1 MAKMTPLVRGDT
13 LVYQQD
19 EYEQALVVGTPAWY
33 AWLTTASTFAFSSG
47 AGSFTARKERAGNQ
61 RGGWYWKAYRTYRG
75 KLSSLYLGKSEALT
89 PARLQTVAQALVVA
103 SVAASASGPDE
114 AVVSEETAR
123 NVSSQGT
130 RDPLTPLLSTKL
142 RAPRPRAQV
151 VPRPQLTERLQQG
164 AAGALTLLSAPAGF
178 GKTTLLAQWLAE
190 SGRSAAWLSLE
201 PEDNEP
207 VRFLSYLIAAL
218 QTLDPHIGTT
228 TLSLLHTPQPAPPE
242 TILALL
248 INELEQRERGAFI
261 LVLDDYH
268 VITAEPL
275 HRALSF
281 LLEHLPPQMHLILA
295 TRADPPLPLARLR
308 ARSQLTELR
317 ALELR
322 FRSAEA
328 DVFLEQVMGLRLA
341 PSDVATLQTRT
352 EGWIAGLQL
361 AALSLRGR
369 ADIPAFLAAFTG
381 SHHFVL
387 DYLSDEVLTRQPA
400 EVQAF
405 LLRTSILEHLS
416 GPLCEAVTEQGGGQA
431 MLEALEKANLFV
443 VALDE
448 ERGWYRYHQLFAEV
462 LHNRLRQAEPTL
474 VPELHGRA
482 SLWYERQGL
491 AVEAV
496 QHAFAASDVERAA
509 SLVERIGMQVGYR
522 GQVHTLLGWLNAL
535 PDVLV
540 RTRPALCIAHA
551 LTLIFTGQMEE
562 AEARLRDAESCIQV
576 DMPVAQTRAIRGQ
589 VTVIRGNIARYR
601 GDLARSVTLSL
612 QALELLSET
621 EIMRAGAQV
630 YAAQAYLVSGDVT
643 SASER
648 RAASAVQSA
657 RASNQPFLQLRSII
671 TLARLQ
677 VLQGRLHQAAVTYAQ
692 AVQVTSGQEMLRVL
706 TSGPAYFFGLADVLR
721 EWNDLDEASHTLA
734 LGMEVLESGTLLVDA
749 DVVLL
754 GYTTLARLH
763 QALGAYSEALST
775 IDAFMNLTRQQQV
788 LPLLVAQMAAVRA
801 HIELA
806 RGNLMAALRW
816 ADASGLSSDDELS
829 YPRERAY
836 LTLARVRIAQALADP
851 AGHETLGT
859 GAVLQDVLSLLTRLL
874 EHAQTKARMSS
885 VLEILLVRALAFA
898 AQGDG
903 AQALAS
909 LERALTLAEPE
920 GYLRLFVDER
930 EPVVA
935 LLRQAYAQEIVPEY
949 VATLLAAAGEP
960 APVAAPLAG
969 SLLEPLTERE
979 LEVLRLLV
987 RGLSNAAMA
996 RELII
1001 TVGTV
1006 KSHVSHIYGK
1016 LGVQSRTQAIA
1027 RAHILHLL

>member
-13 LVYQQD
+13 LVYQQND
-19 EYEQALVVGTPAWY
+19 CEQVLVVGTPTWY
-33 AWLTTASTFAFSSG
+33 DWLTTASTFAFSSDV
-47 AGSFTARKERAGNQ
+47 GSFTARKERASNQ
-61 RGGWYWKAYRTYRG
+61 RGGWYWKAYRTHRG

-89 PARLQTVAQALVVA
+89 PARLQTVAQALVVS
-103 SVAASASGPDE
+103 SVPVSASGPDQ
-114 AVVSEETAR
+114 AVVSAETAR
-123 NVSSQGT
+123 NVSPQGS
-130 RDPLTPLLSTKL
+130 PAPFTPLLSTKL
-142 RAPRPRAQV
+142 HAPRPRAQV
-151 VPRPQLTERLQQG
+151 VPRPQLSGRLQQG

-178 GKTTLLAQWLAE
+178 GKTTLLAQWLAQ
-190 SGRSAAWLSLE
+190 SGRPAAWLSLE

-207 VRFLSYLIAAL
+207 MRFLSYLIAAL

-228 TLSLLHTPQPAPPE
+228 ALSLLHTPHPTLPE

-248 INELEQRERGAFI
+248 INELEQREGGAFI

-275 HRALSF
+275 HRALTF

-308 ARSQLTELR
+308 ARGQLTELR

-322 FRSAEA
+322 FKDAEA
-328 DVFLEQVMGLRLA
+328 SVFLEEVMGLHLT

-352 EGWIAGLQL
+352 EGWIVGLQL

-369 ADIPAFLAAFTG
+369 ADVSAFLATFTG
-381 SHHFVL
+381 SHRFVL
-387 DYLSDEVLTRQPA
+387 DYLSDEVLARQSA

-405 LLRTSILEHLS
+405 LLRTSILERLS
-416 GPLCEAVTEQGGGQA
+416 GPLCQAVTEQGDSQA

-443 VALDE
+443 VSLDE
-448 ERGWYRYHQLFAEV
+448 ERGWYRYHHLFAEV

-474 VPELHGRA
+474 VAELHGRA
-482 SLWYERQGL
+482 SAWYERQGL

-496 QHAFAASDVERAA
+496 QHAFRASDVERAA
-509 SLVERIGMQVGYR
+509 SLVERIGMAVGYR
-522 GQVHTLLGWLNAL
+522 GQVYTVLGWLNAL
-535 PDVLV
+535 PDALV
-540 RTRPALCIAHA
+540 RTRPALCISHA
-551 LTLIFTGQMEE
+551 LTLIFIGQMEQ
-562 AEARLRDAESCIQV
+562 AEARLRDAEGCIHA
-576 DMPVAQTRAIRGQ
+576 DMQPLQARAIRGQ
-589 VTVIRGNIARYR
+589 VSVIRGNIARYC
-601 GDLARSVTLSL
+601 GDLARSVTLSR
-612 QALELLSET
+612 QALELLPET
-621 EIMRAGAQV
+621 EMMHAGALV

-643 SASER
+643 SAAEHQ
-648 RAASAVQSA
+648 AASAVQSA
-657 RASNQPFLQLRSII
+657 RAWNHPFLSLRSII

-677 VLQGRLHQAAVTYAQ
+677 VLQGRLRQAATTYAE
-692 AVQVTSGQEMLRVL
+692 AVRVTSNQEVLRVL
-706 TSGPAYFFGLADVLR
+706 TSGPAYSFGLADVLR
-721 EWNDLDEASHTLA
+721 EWNDLDEASRVLA
-734 LGMEVLESGTLLVDA
+734 QGMEVLESGTLLVDA

-763 QALGAYSEALST
+763 HARGAYSEALST
-775 IDAFMNLTRQQQV
+775 IDAFMNLTRQRQV
-788 LPLLVAQMAAVRA
+788 LPLLVAQMAAVRT

-806 RGNLMAALRW
+806 R
-816 ADASGLSSDDELS
+816 
-829 YPRERAY
+829 
-836 LTLARVRIAQALADP
+836 TDP

-859 GAVLQDVLSLLTRLL
+859 DAVLQDALSLLSRLL
-874 EHAQTKARMSS
+874 EDAQAKARMDS
-885 VLEILLVRALAFA
+885 VLEILLLRALAFA
-898 AQGDG
+898 TQGDG

-909 LERALTLAEPE
+909 LERALRLAEPE
-920 GYLRLFVDER
+920 GYLRLFVDEG
-930 EPVVA
+930 EPIVA
-935 LLRQAYAQEIVPEY
+935 LLRQAYAQGIVPEY
-949 VATLLAAAGEP
+949 VATLLAAAGSL
-960 APVAAPLAG
+960 APAAPPPPG

-1016 LGVQSRTQAIA
+1016 LGVQSRSQAIA